1 MPRRSTG
8 DGFDSGSANGLVQD
22 VNLGPVFELGGV
34 FAPMRD
40 DRTIFE
46 QVRVDQER
54 GTIVWPGEVDMD
66 PDVLHGPSR
75 PTPVPRSNVGSW
87 MPHNE
92 HASPL

>member
-1 MPRRSTG
+1 
-8 DGFDSGSANGLVQD
+8 
-22 VNLGPVFELGGV
+22 
-34 FAPMRD
+34 
-40 DRTIFE
+40 
-46 QVRVDQER
+46 
-54 GTIVWPGEVDMD
+54 MD